1 MKKIFLAA
9 VVFIMF
15 LLLNKYAQAQTVD
28 VTGTWEGYYEVPDW
42 DYSAELTVELEQTG
56 NEVTG
61 NATTSD
67 ECKGKVTGT
76 VNGYIITFKVKVKQ
90 TTVCC
95 KGKWKGTAVVNENQD
110 YMAMSFT
117 IKDDCNGYAAGS
129 GELWKVSQ

>member
-1 MKKIFLAA
+1 MKKI
-9 VVFIMF
+9 
-15 LLLNKYAQAQTVD
+15 LLGLILILLIFATNNVYAQTVD

-42 DYSAELTVELEQTG
+42 DYSADLTVELEQTG

-67 ECKGKVTGT
+67 ECKGKITGT

-117 IKDDCNGYAAGS
+117 IKDDCNGYAAGA